1 MTFACSVCITKK
13 VVANYGPGLL
23 MGFSS
28 LFGSILVLPL
38 ALSFSKPGVLH
49 SCMVGWWPLTILVVI
64 GTALGYCLYYGS
76 MKYISAYMAS
86 MTFLLKPVLAC
97 FLAVCFAG
105 EKMNAWT
112 VSGTIIIV
120 LSLLVTNIPFGKRKA

>member
-1 MTFACSVCITKK
+1 M
-13 VVANYGPGLL
+13 ANYGPGLL